1 MARQYRYTW
10 LRRVGNGLMKAA
22 VKQGFGPR
30 KTWLL
35 TVQGRKTGREYT
47 TPVNLV
53 ERDGTRYLV
62 SPYGERS
69 WVQNARA
76 AGEVTLRRGR
86 RAGRFQIEELGPDDA
101 APVLADYWRRNAITR
116 PFFEAGP
123 DAGKGF
129 LAEGRRH
136 PVFRLSVVGS
146 WLVAAR
152 HLAL

>member
-10 LRRVGNGLMKAA
+10 LRRIGNGLMEATLRW
-22 VKQGFGPR
+22 GLGPR

-35 TVQGRKTGREYT
+35 TVRGRKTGREYT

-53 ERDGTRYLV
+53 SREGTRYLV

-76 AGEVTLRRGR
+76 AGEVVLRRGR
-86 RAGRFQIEELGPDDA
+86 RMEHIHIEELGPDEA
-101 APVLADYWRRNAITR
+101 APVLADYWRQNAITR

-123 DAGKGF
+123 DYGEGF
-129 LAEGRRH
+129 MKEVRSH
-136 PVFRLSVVGS
+136 PVFRLSVE
-146 WLVAAR
+146 
-152 HLAL
+152 